1 VNSDGKLP
9 CRFWAAGS
17 GCNRGKECKFFHDM
31 KIQQPKKDKGAG
43 KGSPGGGAQ
52 ARTSSPGAKSDTPCF
67 KWILN
72 KCDRTAA
79 DCKFAHRKCT
89 EVEKPA
95 FEKYK
100 TQEKE
105 REAKKKQVAAAPA
118 QPKAE
123 AKAKAKA
130 EAGK

>member
-1 VNSDGKLP
+1 
-9 CRFWAAGS
+9 
-17 GCNRGKECKFFHDM
+17 M
-31 KIQQPKKDKGAG
+31 KIQQPKKEKGAG

-67 KWILN
+67 KSILN
-72 KCDRTAA
+72 KCERTAA

-105 REAKKKQVAAAPA
+105 REAKKKLATVAAAQLDA
-118 QPKAE
+118 AANKEAKASAKAE